1 MITLYQNQGTAAR
14 RRVPL
19 LLTDDADGK
28 TPRPGLV
35 LAQSEVKVS
44 KNGGGEASAH
54 GSVTEVGGGLYA
66 YEFSQDE
73 LDTPGYVTARVAR
86 TGVRPFV
93 AAHMV
98 LPAPADAAAIAD
110 RVLGRSITGGA
121 DGGRTVAQALA
132 ATRNRVEIDNT
143 STPPMLT
150 VYDVDD
156 TTVLW
161 QARVTTAKGDPLSG
175 VDPT

>member
-1 MITLYQNQGTAAR
+1 MMTLYQNQATTAR

-28 TPRPGLV
+28 TPKTGL
-35 LAQSEVKVS
+35 LFAPAEVKVS
-44 KNGGGEASAH
+44 KNGGAEASSH
-54 GSVTEVGGGLYA
+54 GTVTEVGGGLYT

-73 LDTPGYVTARVAR
+73 LDTPGFVSARVVK
-86 TGVRPFV
+86 TGVRSFV
-93 AAHMV
+93 AAHQV
-98 LPAPADAAAIAD
+98 LPAPPDAGSIAD
-110 RVLGRSITGGA
+110 RVLGRSIAGGS

-132 ATRNRVEIDNT
+132 FSRNRVEIDST

-156 TTVLW
+156 ATVLW
-161 QARVTTAKGDPLSG
+161 RARVTTAKGDPLTG

>member
-28 TPRPGLV
+28 TPKTGLL
-35 LAQSEVKVS
+35 LAAAEVKVS
-44 KNGGGEASAH
+44 KNGTAETTSH
-54 GSVTEVGGGLYA
+54 GSVTEMGGGLYV

-73 LDTPGYVTARVAR
+73 LDTPGFVTARVAR
-86 TGVRPFV
+86 TGVRAFV
-93 AAHMV
+93 AAHQV
-98 LPAPADAAAIAD
+98 LPAPADAAAVAD
-110 RVLGRSITGGA
+110 RLLGRSIAGGA

-132 ATRNRVEIDNT
+132 ASRNRVEIDST
-143 STPPMLT
+143 STPPTLT

-161 QARVTTAKGDPLSG
+161 RARVTTAKGDPLSG